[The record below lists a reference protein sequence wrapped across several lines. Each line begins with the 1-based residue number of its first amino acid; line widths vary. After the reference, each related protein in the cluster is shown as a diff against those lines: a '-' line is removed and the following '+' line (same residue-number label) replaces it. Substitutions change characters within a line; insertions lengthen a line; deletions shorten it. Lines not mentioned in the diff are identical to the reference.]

1 MEAFAR
7 DFEPISDM
15 RASADYRLRAGQNLL
30 RRLYLETRGE
40 LTDSVYTYGRQG

>member
-1 MEAFAR
+1 MAAFTR

-15 RASADYRLRAGQNLL
+15 RASAGYRLLAGQNLL

-40 LTDSVYTYGRQG
+40 LNETVYGYGRCG